1 MLIFK
6 IIYHCIAMIK
16 KILLKMIYGRKV
28 NIQKGVTW
36 RKDFSM
42 MIGKTGKVSIGENC
56 FFNNYC
62 SINSLNNIYIGSN
75 TIMGENVKVYDH
87 NHRFNIENT
96 LISEQGF
103 SVGEVS
109 IGENCWI
116 GSNVIILKDA
126 KIGNN
131 CVIAAGSVIND
142 VIPDNSIVRN
152 NTKIDIEKIN
162 FIKGNIG

>member
-1 MLIFK
+1 
-6 IIYHCIAMIK
+6 
-16 KILLKMIYGRKV
+16 
-28 NIQKGVTW
+28 
-36 RKDFSM
+36 
-42 MIGKTGKVSIGENC
+42 
-56 FFNNYC
+56 
-62 SINSLNNIYIGSN
+62 
-75 TIMGENVKVYDH
+75 MGENVKVYDH

-152 NTKIDIEKIN
+152 NIKIDIERIN
-162 FIKGNIG
+162 FIKGNVE